1 MSNPGEQP
9 ETTLIEQNGE
19 VPETVTPDNT
29 KDTAPAE
36 EAAPQPEAEKPAEEV
51 KASPKRVPWYQQRID
66 EITKARREA
75 ERKLAEAEARLAAQ
89 PKEEGAEPKPFDP
102 KDLDPLVNQR
112 AEQLVQQREYDR
124 RAEAWIKAG
133 QKDFGPEEFNQIC
146 ADVSAMG
153 AGDNPIFMQIITDS
167 DVLPEG
173 HKVLAQLRDNPDEAQ
188 RIINLPP
195 IKMAAALAAFSA
207 RAKPEA
213 AISKAPAPIRP
224 IGGTAK
230 SSGLDDSSPIDSWM
244 AQREKDVE
252 ARRAAKRR

>member
-1 MSNPGEQP
+1 MSNPGEEAP
-9 ETTLIEQNGE
+9 VTLIEQNGE

-29 KDTAPAE
+29 KDATPVE
-36 EAAPQPEAEKPAEEV
+36 DAAPKEDAEKPAEKVET
-51 KASPKRVPWYQQRID
+51 APKRVPWYQQRID

-75 ERKLAEAEARLAAQ
+75 ERKLAEAEARLAIQ
-89 PKEEGAEPKPFDP
+89 PKDEGEQKPFDP
-102 KDLDPLVNQR
+102 KDLDPLVNRR
-112 AEQLVQQREYDR
+112 AEELVQQREYDR
-124 RAEAWIKAG
+124 RAESWIKAG

-213 AISKAPAPIRP
+213 AVSKAPAPIKP
-224 IGGTAK
+224 IGGAAK
-230 SSGLDDSSPIDSWM
+230 SSTPDESEPIESWM
-244 AQREKDVE
+244 AK
-252 ARRAAKRR
+252 RRAEVASKRQAR

>member
-1 MSNPGEQP
+1 MSNPGEEKP
-9 ETTLIEQNGE
+9 NTLIEQSGE

-29 KDTAPAE
+29 KDAAPVE
-36 EAAPQPEAEKPAEEV
+36 EAAPEAEAEKPAEKVET
-51 KASPKRVPWYQQRID
+51 APKRVPWYQQRID

-75 ERKLAEAEARLAAQ
+75 ERRAEAAEAKLASQ
-89 PKEEGAEPKPFDP
+89 PKEEGEPKPFDP

-112 AEQLVQQREYDR
+112 AEQIVQQREYDR
-124 RAEAWIKAG
+124 RAQSWIQAG
-133 QKDFGPEEFNQIC
+133 QKDFGAEEFNQIC

-207 RAKPEA
+207 RAKPEQA
-213 AISKAPAPIRP
+213 VSKAPAPIKP

-230 SSGLDDSSPIDSWM
+230 SSTPDDNDPIDVWVS
-244 AQREKDVE
+244 K
-252 ARRAAKRR
+252 RRAELAAKKQRA